1 MDVERIKSTLGQAAG
16 RRYDLYERRPGAYQ
30 LILPILHEDGD
41 MLEIYLQE
49 SSNSSEEVRIC
60 DFGHA
65 LMRLSYNFELSTE
78 VRRRIL
84 DSILI
89 NNGVRNDQGNLY
101 LDTPVE
107 RLYESVLQFAGCIQ
121 KVCNMRYWGR
131 ETVRS
136 SFFEDLK
143 EYVTTGLT
151 QFAPVANP
159 TPLPDYSILSV
170 DWALTHNF
178 RNLYLFGVGG
188 NNKAKNVA
196 ISLLE
201 FKKAHLLF
209 ISFVVH
215 DDMEELGRSEKTY
228 GISEQVADALG
239 RAEVP
244 PSWPPPPMG
253 EEARTLRQAQGERI
267 GTRSCSEVPY
277 LTRNADKQYPDLD
290 AFKGD
295 GVPDI
300 RRLAGVAS

>member
-1 MDVERIKSTLGQAAG
+1 MDASAILQTLNTTMMRGI
-16 RRYDLYERRPGAYQ
+16 DVYERRPGAFQ
-30 LILPILHEDGD
+30 LIIPILHEDGD
-41 MLEIYLQE
+41 MVDIYVQDSPHGNGL
-49 SSNSSEEVRIC
+49 VRIS
-60 DFGHA
+60 DFGLT
-65 LMRLSYNFELSTE
+65 LMRLSYTFDLSTPA
-78 VRRRIL
+78 RRRIL

-89 NNGVRNDQGNLY
+89 NNGVKFEEDSLY
-101 LDTPVE
+101 LDTRLE
-107 RLYESVLQFAGCIQ
+107 MLYEGILQFAGCIQ

-136 SFFEDLK
+136 AFYEDL
-143 EYVTTGLT
+143 EGYVTTGLT

-170 DWALTHNF
+170 DWALKHNF

-188 NNKAKNVA
+188 NNKAKSVA

-201 FKKAHLLF
+201 FKKAHLPF

-215 DDMEELGRSEKTY
+215 DDMEELGRSEKT
-228 GISEQVADALG
+228 
-239 RAEVP
+239 
-244 PSWPPPPMG
+244 
-253 EEARTLRQAQGERI
+253 
-267 GTRSCSEVPY
+267 Y

-295 GVPDI
+295 GVADI